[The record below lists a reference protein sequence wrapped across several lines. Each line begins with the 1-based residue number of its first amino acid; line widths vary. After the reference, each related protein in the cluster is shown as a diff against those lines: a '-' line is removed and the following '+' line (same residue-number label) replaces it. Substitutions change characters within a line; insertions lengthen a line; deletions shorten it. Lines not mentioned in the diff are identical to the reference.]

1 MGNKLVAN
9 SDHAL
14 VSVLATLEECRAVL
28 IGGSS
33 RETAQLLSLA
43 ILDLRMK
50 LNHISEAEL
59 KALCDEM
66 SPEDGPGERSAQ
78 PALRRRPALRL
89 VK

>member
-1 MGNKLVAN
+1 MGNKLVVN

-28 IGGSS
+28 IGGNG

-66 SPEDGPGERSAQ
+66 MPEDGAGERKAQ

>member
-9 SDHAL
+9 SDQAL
-14 VSVLATLEECRAVL
+14 VSVLATLEDCRAALV
-28 IGGSS
+28 GGSS

-50 LNHISEAEL
+50 LNHISDAEL
-59 KALCDEM
+59 KALCEEM
-66 SPEDGPGERSAQ
+66 MPENGPGERNAQ
-78 PALRRRPALRL
+78 HALRRRPALRL